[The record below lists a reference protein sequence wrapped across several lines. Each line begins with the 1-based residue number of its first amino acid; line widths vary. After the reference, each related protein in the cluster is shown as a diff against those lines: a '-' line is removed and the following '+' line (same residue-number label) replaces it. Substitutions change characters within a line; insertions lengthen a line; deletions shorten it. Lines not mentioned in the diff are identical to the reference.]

1 MFGKNAAKS
10 ASVNHALMPAPRA
23 GAGGVV
29 VGAGVGAEVGNGAGA
44 VGAGVGAELEGA
56 AVVGAGVGAEVGD
69 GAAVVGA
76 GVGAPVP
83 GLGPGPPPTSRVQN
97 GDGQPYAGFA
107 HQGMKVWS
115 WHHRLMLQSSWRLHA
130 PAPAPGPGAGMVEE

>member
-44 VGAGVGAELEGA
+44 
-56 AVVGAGVGAEVGD
+56 VGAGVGAEVGD